1 MFLDY
6 NFFFVGRI
14 KRPKFYVMKLSK
26 ALAENRVDIIK
37 VEKTIK
43 RSANPLTSETRVM
56 KSYTE
61 RDLIVIS
68 SESLILKSMK
78 LFAVLSFYND

>member
-1 MFLDY
+1 MILCLSKRSVRSFVFLDY

-14 KRPKFYVMKLSK
+14 KGPKFYVMKLSK
-26 ALAENRVDIIK
+26 ALAEKRVDIIK

-56 KSYTE
+56 KS
-61 RDLIVIS
+61 
-68 SESLILKSMK
+68 
-78 LFAVLSFYND
+78 